1 MNDYAQRA
9 TINFSDTLH
18 ACLMHSAGAARG
30 DVALKRA
37 ALESVLKDAHRGRGE
52 HERVAGVGSA
62 NAQAPRT
69 TTPSGTTA
77 TQPGGFISINLNK
90 STDLMMFPSGSSI
103 I

>member
-37 ALESVLKDAHRGRGE
+37 ALESVLKDAHRGSALRRSE
-52 HERVAGVGSA
+52 VKFIRTNFASPRRCVVRRFERC
-62 NAQAPRT
+62 
-69 TTPSGTTA
+69 
-77 TQPGGFISINLNK
+77 
-90 STDLMMFPSGSSI
+90 
-103 I
+103 